1 MTKIYK
7 IINITL
13 ILIGLCS
20 AANSKIEDSLFA
32 SVGAQAITNSDVV
45 NEIKMILIMN
55 NKTYNKDEKKQIQ
68 STAIN
73 EVVKR
78 AVKKIEVSKYEG
90 LSYSIPDLNMELER
104 IANNL
109 SIDTQGL
116 KDRFEK
122 QGIDFLAIT
131 ESLRIELLWNSLIS
145 NLYEDRLNVNL
156 EEIDEQVSLY
166 KNKKDVY
173 NYLISEIVIKPA
185 SSSELKSEIKKI
197 KDKIALNG
205 FEKTAIEFSVSETAS
220 KGGNLGWINEGIIA
234 KKFKS
239 QIINTNVGNVAEP
252 IILQDGILFFKIRD
266 KKIVTKNINIDEVKN
281 KLIFNEKNK
290 ILNMYS
296 LTHFEKV
303 KRNIVIKYY

>member
-1 MTKIYK
+1 
-7 IINITL
+7 
-13 ILIGLCS
+13 
-20 AANSKIEDSLFA
+20 
-32 SVGAQAITNSDVV
+32 
-45 NEIKMILIMN
+45 MN

-266 KKIVTKNINIDEVKN
+266 KKIVTKNINIDELKN
-281 KLIFNEKNK
+281 KLKFNEKNK